1 MLVEVPLPGVVRG
14 IGLEPTL
21 VYLIV
26 SPVVVLGSETLVYIE
41 ADAHVIDP
49 YEVDSVVNVIQIV
62 VDSDALE
69 VPLFPDESGDACN
82 PGYAPPARPWHG
94 DPRRSS
100 PA

>member
-26 SPVVVLGSETLVYIE
+26 SPVVLGSETLVYIE

>member
-41 ADAHVIDP
+41 VDAHVIDP
-49 YEVDSVVNVIQIV
+49 YEVDSVVNVI
-62 VDSDALE
+62 
-69 VPLFPDESGDACN
+69 
-82 PGYAPPARPWHG
+82 
-94 DPRRSS
+94 
-100 PA
+100 